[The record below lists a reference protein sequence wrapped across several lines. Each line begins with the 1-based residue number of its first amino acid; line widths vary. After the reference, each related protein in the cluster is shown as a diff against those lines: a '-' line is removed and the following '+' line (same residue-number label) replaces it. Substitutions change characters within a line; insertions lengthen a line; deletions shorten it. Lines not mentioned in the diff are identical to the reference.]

1 MLTLGFC
8 FLTEQCDTFERMSE
22 LEKCKM
28 DNSKM
33 DTFWVMRQ
41 LFFLETDLSK
51 FKSDTFDRFWNRFQ
65 LSGYDVQDV
74 RGDGGC
80 YYRCLSLFYTG
91 SEDSYNK
98 YR

>member
-1 MLTLGFC
+1 MDISSINILFKDVIISLMDP
-8 FLTEQCDTFERMSE
+8 LIDILEVEQTIH
-22 LEKCKM
+22 
-28 DNSKM
+28 
-33 DTFWVMRQ
+33 
-41 LFFLETDLSK
+41 FLETDLSK

>member
-1 MLTLGFC
+1 MQNGQLENGHFLGHA
-8 FLTEQCDTFERMSE
+8 TI
-22 LEKCKM
+22 
-28 DNSKM
+28 
-33 DTFWVMRQ
+33 V
-41 LFFLETDLSK
+41 FLETDLSK